1 MQLQKVIISGG
12 GTGGHIYPA
21 IAIAQALQQRIP
33 DLQLLFVG
41 AEGKMEMEKVPKAGY
56 TIVGLP
62 IRGLQRGQWKANL
75 TFPFRLA
82 ASLWKARRI
91 LREFRPDAVIGV
103 GGYASGAIGQV
114 AAWNNV
120 PIFLQEQN
128 AFAGLTNKLLAKYA
142 RKICVA
148 YPGMEKFFP
157 KERIVLTGNPV
168 RQDIQHLEGL
178 REKAAAHFG
187 LAADRK
193 TVLVLGGSLG
203 ARTVNRCI
211 QKEALRLLDGGYQ
224 LIWQTGKG
232 YYDALRALFP
242 PQKGLYISDF
252 VYEMHYAYALADVVV
267 SRAGALSVSEICV
280 AQKPCILIPSPNVA
294 EDHQTKNAL
303 ALAEKG
309 AALMVK
315 DSEAEALLGDM
326 LMQLLADE
334 AKQAALK
341 NSIRAF
347 ARPDAAAQIAEV
359 IVSEID
365 KA

>member
-1 MQLQKVIISGG
+1 MRLQKVIISGG

-21 IAIAQALQQRIP
+21 IAIAQALQQRVP

-56 TIVGLP
+56 KIVGLP

-75 TFPFRLA
+75 TFPFRLV
-82 ASLWKARRI
+82 ASLWKARRV
-91 LREFRPDAVIGV
+91 LHEFRPDAVIGV

-114 AAWNNV
+114 AAWSSV
-120 PIFLQEQN
+120 PVFLQEQN

-157 KERIVLTGNPV
+157 QERIVITGNPV
-168 RQDIQHLEGL
+168 RQDISHLEGL

-187 LAADRK
+187 LAADKK
-193 TVLVLGGSLG
+193 TVLVIGGSLG
-203 ARTVNRCI
+203 ARTINQCI
-211 QKEALRLLDGGYQ
+211 QKEVARLSEAGYQ

-232 YYDALRALFP
+232 YYDALRQLFP

-252 VYEMHYAYALADVVV
+252 VYEMNYAYALADVVV

-280 AQKPCILIPSPNVA
+280 AQKPCILVPSPNVA

-303 ALAEKG
+303 ALVEKG

-315 DSEAEALLGDM
+315 DSEAAMLLGDT

-334 AKQAALK
+334 PQQAALK
-341 NSIRAF
+341 NAIRAF
-347 ARPDAAAQIAEV
+347 ARPDAAAQIAAIILNET
-359 IVSEID
+359 D

>member
-1 MQLQKVIISGG
+1 MRLQKVIISGG

-21 IAIAQALQQRIP
+21 IAIAQALQQCVP

-56 TIVGLP
+56 PIVGLP
-62 IRGLQRGQWKANL
+62 VRGLQRGQWKANWS
-75 TFPFRLA
+75 FPFRLA
-82 ASLWKARRI
+82 ASLWKARCV
-91 LREFRPDAVIGV
+91 LQEFRPDAFIGV
-103 GGYASGAIGQV
+103 GGYASGAIGQA
-114 AAWNNV
+114 AAWNRV

-142 RKICVA
+142 RRICVA

-157 KERIVLTGNPV
+157 KERIVITGNPV
-168 RQDIQHLEGL
+168 RQDISNLEGL

-187 LAADRK
+187 LDADKK
-193 TVLVLGGSLG
+193 TVLVMGGSLG
-203 ARTVNRCI
+203 AHTINQCL
-211 QKEALRLLDGGYQ
+211 QKEAPRLLAAGYQ

-232 YYDALRALFP
+232 YHESLRRAVP
-242 PQKGLYISDF
+242 SQKGLYMSDF
-252 VYEMHYAYALADVVV
+252 VYEMNYAYALADVVV

-280 AQKPCILIPSPNVA
+280 AQKPCILVPSPNVA

-315 DSEAEALLGDM
+315 DSQAATLLGDT
-326 LMQLLADE
+326 LMQLLSDE
-334 AKQAALK
+334 PKQEALK
-341 NSIRAF
+341 NAIRAF
-347 ARPDAAAQIAEV
+347 ARPDAAAQIAAIILNET
-359 IVSEID
+359 S